1 QQNKNMPSMQ
11 FLFGDR
17 ELLISISDL
26 LEAPVKVIVNS
37 TNRELSHTRGLSATI
52 LAAAGEEL
60 QTQSTRLIHEYGHI
74 DSGMAVYTTAG
85 DLPYDA
91 IIHAV
96 GPQMGEGEEQRKI
109 TQAVSR
115 SLLLC
120 EANEWTSIAFPAIGC
135 GSGDIPIET
144 CAQAFHRAITHFWDA
159 RNDSVV
165 EKINL
170 CLTEQHFQPFFDAF
184 REDAITEAEEPIQT
198 APPDEDV
205 TGEVE
210 LSDADIADLE
220 NDDMAD
226 WFK

>member
-1 QQNKNMPSMQ
+1 MQ

-17 ELLISISDL
+17 ELLINISNL

-37 TNRELSHTRGLSATI
+37 ANPELAHANGLSATI
-52 LAAAGEEL
+52 LAAAGENL
-60 QTQSTRLIHEYGHI
+60 QVESTRLIQEYGQI

-85 DLPYDA
+85 QLPYDA

-96 GPQMGEGEEQRKI
+96 GPQMGEGEELRKI
-109 TQAVSR
+109 SQAVSR

-120 EANEWTSIAFPAIGC
+120 EANEWNSIAFPAIGC

-144 CAQAFHRAITHFWDA
+144 CAQAFYRAITHFWDA
-159 RNDSVV
+159 RSDSVV

-170 CLTEQHFQPFFDAF
+170 CLTERHFQSFFDAF
-184 REDAITEAEEPIQT
+184 REDAITETEERIQ
-198 APPDEDV
+198 PVPEDEEV
-205 TGEVE
+205 TGEIE
-210 LSDADIADLE
+210 LSDAEIADLE